1 MGKIGDLWVRLGLK
15 SEDYKKGLNQAK
27 KETDGFGTKLDKMK
41 AGAVAVWAAIGA
53 AVIKVSKDIVTST
66 NAIGDAWAQTASKAK
81 ASYQSVIAQMTTN
94 NKREKGWWLRL
105 FNPNDSAGYDVG
117 ANAKAA
123 GEAAAKMTAAFDAE
137 FELANSVKLQKGAI
151 QQELNELYV
160 AMRDTTLSPSARKSA
175 MQRYKSLLQPLA
187 KAEIDVYQNMV
198 DSAVSAW
205 QAGNSDILS
214 REYSSAEVTDF
225 LSTYG
230 TNPSAAK
237 SKYGELADVYEN
249 RKNDEANAQ
258 LVDVISKLQAAQAQ
272 MSNIDKEMIRVSSSI
287 KKALSPEVVL
297 DELEELDDEL
307 IELDLEIPEIKTD
320 ALDAALQEIQQNAEK
335 YRKELDEIAQYNEA
349 LEGTIISATSN
360 SMQALTDMMFG
371 LEGADMKNVLAA
383 FLAPFGDTMKQMG
396 SMIMAEGIAMS
407 AFKKSFSNPVAAIAA
422 GAALIAIGSAVSSGL
437 QALTANPSG
446 GGGGSSYGGNSY
458 GNSEAQNYESTL
470 TVEVT
475 GKLSGSDIVISGRKQ
490 QDKWNR

>member
-1 MGKIGDLWVRLGLK
+1 
-15 SEDYKKGLNQAK
+15 
-27 KETDGFGTKLDKMK
+27 
-41 AGAVAVWAAIGA
+41 
-53 AVIKVSKDIVTST
+53 
-66 NAIGDAWAQTASKAK
+66 
-81 ASYQSVIAQMTTN
+81 
-94 NKREKGWWLRL
+94 
-105 FNPNDSAGYDVG
+105 
-117 ANAKAA
+117 
-123 GEAAAKMTAAFDAE
+123 
-137 FELANSVKLQKGAI
+137 
-151 QQELNELYV
+151 
-160 AMRDTTLSPSARKSA
+160 
-175 MQRYKSLLQPLA
+175 
-187 KAEIDVYQNMV
+187 MV